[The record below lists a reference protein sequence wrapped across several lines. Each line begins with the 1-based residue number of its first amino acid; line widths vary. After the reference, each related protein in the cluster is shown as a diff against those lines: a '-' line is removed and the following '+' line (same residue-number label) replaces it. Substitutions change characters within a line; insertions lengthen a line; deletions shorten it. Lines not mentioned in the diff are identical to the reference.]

1 MSPEEIL
8 AELRDIH
15 LPAPIESHLP
25 VTFTPEPFYVLVAV
39 LAAMAFLW
47 WRRRT
52 VWRREAASELS
63 AALAEDAPERR
74 WRRLVNLLGK
84 VARHRHAEP
93 PPCAFLPPEKI
104 GQAEIDALAAH
115 IRALTRDRGPA

>member
-15 LPAPIESHLP
+15 LPAPVESHLP
-25 VTFTPEPFYVLVAV
+25 VTFAPEPFYVLAIV
-39 LAAMAFLW
+39 LAAMALLW

-52 VWRREAASELS
+52 IWRREAASELA
-63 AALAEDAPERR
+63 AALAEDAPERK
-74 WRRLVNLLGK
+74 WRRLVDLLGK

-93 PPCAFLPPEKI
+93 PACVFLPPEQI
-104 GQAEIDALAAH
+104 GQAEIEALAAH
-115 IRALTRDRGPA
+115 IRALTAPRDPA